1 MSVLSTFVFI
11 GLLAMGQSGVT
22 GRQFDRGPSLP
33 VRSVYELD
41 QPRLMTSPLGIVML
55 GDGDGQGISIDGGS
69 PIDLGGLGLVDEM
82 QAGLQ
87 VMMAEHREVFRKS
100 LAELNGDLTQL
111 MPLPL
116 SSTDERL
123 VAVASLMTELD
134 EALASLRMARQAAS
148 LAGSDDE
155 AAQAALKN
163 SQDVLDEVKAELD
176 EAKLATVNRHEFF
189 DAGQMQLERLKAWDL
204 KRAALEAALV
214 QDIATWAE
222 SQGFPDS
229 NELVD
234 ALRRRMWIGLST
246 LSGEGIDLSR
256 VVPSLELGRAARDVL
271 SEELLVY
278 QDLMHAALLQ
288 REMMIA
294 RTASE
299 LRRAKFDGDWE
310 QVEAIERERMVAAVA
325 IRGVNDLWLKRLVEL
340 VAGVNPA
347 HAAKLQSE
355 GLRAA
360 YPRVFEP
367 TRNQERIARAILIEN
382 LTPVARTQA
391 LAAEAA
397 LQEQMKPLYERL
409 VEAVRAYEPL
419 RALADASRDSDEGV
433 LMADV
438 ARAGARLRY
447 LLGEQKRLEKE
458 AIEVLSQYVFDSDQ
472 AEMDRIDR
480 AIDPTP
486 EQDRE
491 MDDQEG
497 QSP

>member
-11 GLLAMGQSGVT
+11 GMLAIGQSGTT

-41 QPRLMTSPLGIVML
+41 QPRLITSPLGIVML
-55 GDGDGQGISIDGGS
+55 GDGAGQGIRDDGGVSIDLS
-69 PIDLGGLGLVDEM
+69 GLGLVDEA
-82 QAGLQ
+82 QADLQ
-87 VMMAEHREVFRKS
+87 VMMAEHRVIFQRS
-100 LAELNGDLTQL
+100 LAELNEDLTQL

-116 SSTDERL
+116 ASTDERL
-123 VAVASLMTELD
+123 ITVASLMAELD
-134 EALASLRMARQAAS
+134 EALASLRVARRAAL

-155 AAQAALKN
+155 ATELAVKK
-163 SQDVLDEVKAELD
+163 SQEALDEVKAELNT
-176 EAKLATVNRHEFF
+176 AKLAIVDRQEFF
-189 DAGQMQLERLKAWDL
+189 DAGRMQLERLEAWDL
-204 KRAALEAALV
+204 KRGVLEGAIV
-214 QDIATWAE
+214 QDIGDWAE

-229 NELVD
+229 SELVD
-234 ALRRRMWIGLST
+234 ALRRRMWMEFSV

-256 VVPSLELGRAARDVL
+256 VVSSLQLGRAARDVL
-271 SEELLVY
+271 SKELSAY
-278 QDLMHAALLQ
+278 RDLIHAALLQ
-288 REMMIA
+288 REITFA
-294 RTASE
+294 RTEAA
-299 LRRAKFDGDWE
+299 LRRAKFEGDGD
-310 QVEAIERERMVAAVA
+310 QLATIERERMVAAVA
-325 IRGVNDLWLKRLVEL
+325 VRSVNDLWLKRLVEL
-340 VAGVNPA
+340 VAGVNAA
-347 HAAKLQSE
+347 HAAHLQSE

-391 LAAEAA
+391 LAAEAS
-397 LQEQMKPLYERL
+397 LQEQMEPLYERL

-419 RALADASRDSDEGV
+419 RALADVSEDLDEGI

-447 LLGEQKRLEKE
+447 LLGEQKRLEEE

-472 AEMDRIDR
+472 LEMDRIDR

-491 MDDQEG
+491 MRD
-497 QSP
+497 

>member
-1 MSVLSTFVFI
+1 
-11 GLLAMGQSGVT
+11 MGQSGVT